1 MEKQKYLLGSRVGTL
16 ESRDVQCGSI
26 HIVYMLKRRIVIA
39 MLERVYIK
47 RRENV
52 HIICLLLHNNMHKR
66 TTLTKRPSDQ
76 LSLMPMSNAGK
87 SFMITVYIYIIL
99 CFVCLFF
106 DNDEL

>member
-16 ESRDVQCGSI
+16 ESRDVQCGSV

-52 HIICLLLHNNMHKR
+52 HIMCAVHIMCLLLHNNMHKR
-66 TTLTKRPSDQ
+66 TT
-76 LSLMPMSNAGK
+76 SLLD
-87 SFMITVYIYIIL
+87 T
-99 CFVCLFF
+99 
-106 DNDEL
+106 